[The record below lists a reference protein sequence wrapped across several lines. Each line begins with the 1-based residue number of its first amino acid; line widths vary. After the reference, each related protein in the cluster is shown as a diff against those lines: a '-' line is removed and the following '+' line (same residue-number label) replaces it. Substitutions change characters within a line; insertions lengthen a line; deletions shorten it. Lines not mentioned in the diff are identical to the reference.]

1 MDSEE
6 LKFQCLSLASE
17 LYKNNKEGNTV
28 CLSAEEIIEHATKFC
43 DFVVGAKPATNLKL
57 VKE

>member
-1 MDSEE
+1 MDLEE

-17 LYKNNKEGNTV
+17 LYKNNGNTV

-43 DFVVGAKPATNLKL
+43 DFVVGIKPATNLKL